1 MIRLSS
7 TIRGLLM
14 AGAVATMF
22 AGAVPAVA
30 QQQQQQQRA
39 TSLDQLLEQVRRGS
53 QEAAERNKQ
62 REAEFRAAR
71 NEQAALLQ
79 QARAQLEKELGTSQ
93 QLEQRFAQGEQ
104 QLGELTGQLQER
116 LGTLGELFGVVRQ
129 VAGDT
134 RGVVEE
140 SLVSGQLPNRAE
152 PLDALA
158 QSKELPSIEQLQNL
172 WYLIQQE
179 MTETGRVAKFDTTI
193 VTTSGEQVQAPVVR
207 VGPFVAFTDGGYL
220 RYDSAQGK
228 YVELAR
234 QPADRFT
241 GLTSSFIDTQSGLA
255 DIALDPSRGQLLAL
269 LIQEPTLRERIDQ
282 GGVVGYVIL
291 FIGLIG
297 LLLALERIVT
307 LTLTGAK
314 VRSQMRSK
322 EISKSNPLGRVLAI
336 YEENRTVDVETLE
349 LKLDEAILREIP
361 RLERGISTIKVF
373 AAIAP
378 LLGLLGTVTGMIKTF
393 QAITLFGT
401 GDPKLMA
408 GGISEALV
416 TTVLGLVVA
425 IPLVILYSLCSG
437 RAKSVVEVLE
447 EQSAGLIAQRAD
459 EEHFRDRAA

>member
-1 MIRLSS
+1 MIRLST

-14 AGAVATMF
+14 AGAVATMV
-22 AGAVPAVA
+22 AGAAPAIA
-30 QQQQQQQRA
+30 QQKPA
-39 TSLDQLLEQVRRGS
+39 TLDQLLEQVRRGG
-53 QEAAERNKQ
+53 QEAAERNRQ

-79 QARAQLEKELGTSQ
+79 QAKTQLERELAASQ
-93 QLEQRFAQGEQ
+93 QLEQKFAEGER

-116 LGTLGELFGVVRQ
+116 MGTLGELFGVVRQ

-140 SLVSGQLPNRAE
+140 SLISGQLPGRAA
-152 PLDALA
+152 PLETLA

-172 WYLIQQE
+172 WYLLQQE
-179 MTETGRVAKFDTTI
+179 MTETGRIAKFNTTI
-193 VTTSGEQVQAPVVR
+193 VTTTGQQVQTPVVR

-228 YVELAR
+228 YVELSR
-234 QPADRFT
+234 QPSDRFT
-241 GLTSSFIDTQSGLA
+241 GLTSSFIATQGGLS
-255 DIALDPSRGQLLAL
+255 DIALDPSRGQLLSL
-269 LIQEPTLRERIDQ
+269 LIQEPTFRERLDQ
-282 GGVVGYVIL
+282 GGTVGWVIVA
-291 FIGLIG
+291 IGIIG
-297 LLLALERIVT
+297 LLMALERIVT
-307 LTLTGAK
+307 LSIVGAK
-314 VRSQMRSK
+314 VRGQMKSR
-322 EISKSNPLGRVLAI
+322 EINKGNPLGRVLAV
-336 YEENRTVDVETLE
+336 YEENRGVDTETLE
-349 LKLDEAILREIP
+349 LKLDEAILKEVP

-416 TTVLGLVVA
+416 TTVQGLVVA
-425 IPLVILYSLCSG
+425 IPMVLAFSLCAG
-437 RAKSVVEVLE
+437 RAKAIIEVLE

-459 EEHFRDRAA
+459 EEHVRDRAA

>member
-7 TIRGLLM
+7 TVRSLLM
-14 AGAVATMF
+14 AGAVLTMV
-22 AGAVPAVA
+22 AGVTPAMA
-30 QQQQQQQRA
+30 QQKPA
-39 TSLDQLLEQVRRGS
+39 TLDQLLEQVRRGS

-71 NEQAALLQ
+71 SEQAALLQ
-79 QARAQLEKELGTSQ
+79 QAKATLEKELSTSQ

-140 SLVSGQLPNRAE
+140 SIVSGQLPGRAA
-152 PLDALA
+152 PLETLA

-172 WYLIQQE
+172 WYLLQQE
-179 MTETGRVAKFDTTI
+179 MTETGRIAKFNTTI
-193 VTTSGEQVQAPVVR
+193 ITTTGEQVQAPVVR

-220 RYDSAQGK
+220 RYDSGQGK
-228 YVELAR
+228 FVELAR

-241 GLTSSFIDTQSGLA
+241 GLTSSFLNAQGGLA
-255 DIALDPSRGQLLAL
+255 DIALDPSRGQLLSL
-269 LIQEPTLRERIDQ
+269 LIQEPTFRERLDQ
-282 GGVVGYVIL
+282 GGTVGYVIVA
-291 FIGLIG
+291 IGILG
-297 LLLALERIVT
+297 LLMALERIIT
-307 LTLTGAK
+307 LSIVGAK
-314 VRSQMRSK
+314 VRGQMRSR
-322 EISKSNPLGRVLAI
+322 EINKSNPLGRVLSV
-336 YEENRTVDVETLE
+336 YEENRSVDTETLE
-349 LKLDEAILREIP
+349 LKLDEAILKEVP

-416 TTVLGLVVA
+416 TTVQGLIVA
-425 IPLVILYSLCSG
+425 IPMVLAYSLCAG
-437 RAKSVVEVLE
+437 RAKAIIEVLE

-459 EEHFRDRAA
+459 EEHARDRAA